1 MFDTNCFRVYLVYIL
16 VSDRPELFRISISIV
31 HEYDFLQR
39 QATMDIR
46 PNHTIYINNMN
57 DKVNKDGEFLHT
69 CVCITLSHQTR
80 GCSKELPHC
89 IVLLTVNECNACS
102 LFIPYWER
110 VDAQPVSCSR
120 PSELKRSLYALFSQF
135 GQIVDIVAM
144 KTSKMRGQ
152 AFVVFK
158 ELAASTN
165 ALRQLQGFPFYNK
178 PMVSSDPSQSV
189 TTP

>member
-1 MFDTNCFRVYLVYIL
+1 MSNELTAARLTVNEWATPHLRWILMVSILYVVGYYNMFDTNCFRVYLVYIL

-102 LFIPYWER
+102 LFIPY
-110 VDAQPVSCSR
+110 
-120 PSELKRSLYALFSQF
+120 
-135 GQIVDIVAM
+135 
-144 KTSKMRGQ
+144 
-152 AFVVFK
+152 
-158 ELAASTN
+158 
-165 ALRQLQGFPFYNK
+165 
-178 PMVSSDPSQSV
+178 
-189 TTP
+189 